1 MRDNVAVSLQAK
13 SLKKMVIEALEALK
27 AQNIATIDVR
37 GRASFTDAMI
47 FASGTSSR
55 HVISIAESVIEAAR
69 QAGIPPIGVEGETA
83 GEWVLIDLG
92 DAVVHVMQPETRTFY
107 DLEKLWG
114 EEMLNQ
120 SVPDPE

>member
-1 MRDNVAVSLQAK
+1 
-13 SLKKMVIEALEALK
+13 
-27 AQNIATIDVR
+27 
-37 GRASFTDAMI
+37 MI

-55 HVISIAESVIEAAR
+55 HVSSIAESVIEAAR
-69 QAGIPPIGVEGETA
+69 QAGVPPIGVEGETA